1 MFASTTRPDVVAE
14 DRVAAEKGEMGP
26 DSPSGRLATL
36 FFKLA
41 PRGQK

>member
-1 MFASTTRPDVVAE
+1 MLLLKTEFAAK
-14 DRVAAEKGEMGP
+14 KGEMVP